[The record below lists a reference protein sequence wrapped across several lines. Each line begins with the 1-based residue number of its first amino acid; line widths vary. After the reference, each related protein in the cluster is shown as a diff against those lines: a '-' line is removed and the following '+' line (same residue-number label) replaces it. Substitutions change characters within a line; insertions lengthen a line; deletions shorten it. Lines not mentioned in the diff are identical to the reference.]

1 MIFALTH
8 FVTLNNTMKKYVPLI
23 FLILACIGGCKKQE
37 NTSIDKVES
46 SLKIRAGFMC
56 GWGSGE
62 DSLYIS
68 KTIIRYVYSIP
79 GQSTF
84 PKINKT
90 RATTDD
96 EWVNILNSLDLD
108 NFIKLNYN
116 SCGICVDGCD
126 EWIKIQNDQI
136 SHQIR
141 FVLGLKIDS
150 ISDLQTLIA
159 HYRSE
164 FKH

>member
-1 MIFALTH
+1 L
-8 FVTLNNTMKKYVPLI
+8 KKLLLVI
-23 FLILACIGGCKKQE
+23 FLMLACLSGCEKQE
-37 NTSIDKVES
+37 KPSINKDES
-46 SLKIRAGFMC
+46 PLKIRAGFMC
-56 GWGSGE
+56 GWGTGE

-68 KTIIRYVYSIP
+68 NTVIKYVYSVP
-79 GQSTF
+79 AQSNL

-90 RATTDD
+90 RATTDA

-108 NFIKLNYN
+108 NFVKLNYN

-141 FVLGLKIDS
+141 FGLGAKLDS

-159 HYRSE
+159 QYRSE
-164 FKH
+164 FKDK

>member
-1 MIFALTH
+1 
-8 FVTLNNTMKKYVPLI
+8 MKKLLIVI
-23 FLILACIGGCKKQE
+23 FLMLAYLAGCEKQKESSINKK
-37 NTSIDKVES
+37 ES

-56 GWGSGE
+56 GWGTGE

-68 KTIIRYVYSIP
+68 NTIIKYVYSIP
-79 GQSTF
+79 GQSNI

-90 RATTDD
+90 RATTDT

-108 NFIKLNYN
+108 NFLKLNYN

-126 EWIKIQNDQI
+126 EWIKIQDDQI

-141 FVLGLKIDS
+141 FGLGAKIDS
-150 ISDLQTLIA
+150 INDLQTLLA
-159 HYRSE
+159 KYRSE
-164 FKH
+164 FKKIK